1 MDFSTIDLDA
11 LIPKLEARRV
21 SLNLSYQNVADACD
35 VSQSTIIRIFK
46 RQADPSIVVLKSI
59 LAAVKYDIVSPP
71 LPDEDSENERIRYL
85 KKSIE
90 FEREDKIVRLAQ
102 QEAQFMRQLFFCF
115 LFGYDIA
122 DLDRGWIQ
130 DRSVSGS
137 LLPFGRLLK

>member
-1 MDFSTIDLDA
+1 M
-11 LIPKLEARRV
+11 
-21 SLNLSYQNVADACD
+21 
-35 VSQSTIIRIFK
+35 
-46 RQADPSIVVLKSI
+46 LKSI

-71 LPDEDSENERIRYL
+71 LLDEDSENERIRYL
-85 KKSIE
+85 KKNIE

-102 QEAQFMRQLFFCF
+102 QEAQFMRQHNEDRRLVRICLAICIILVLFFCF